1 MSAEQ
6 RREPAA
12 PRLSRLTIATAVVFG
27 LFYAY
32 DVWEAFG
39 NLLQLPQLYKANNL
53 DTAAVPWALLIA
65 GVAAPIVIYVVAL
78 LVARRQGL
86 LGRCVILFVGLA
98 VVAALSLAI
107 IELPS
112 LL

>member
-1 MSAEQ
+1 MSAEPSPV
-6 RREPAA
+6 PAA

-39 NLLQLPQLYKANNL
+39 NLLQLPQLYKANNI
-53 DTAAVPWALLIA
+53 DTANVPWALLIA
-65 GVAAPIVIYVVAL
+65 GVAAPIVIYAVAL
-78 LVARRQGL
+78 FVARRQRL
-86 LGRCVILFVGLA
+86 LGRCIILFVGLA
-98 VVAALSLAI
+98 ATAALSLAI